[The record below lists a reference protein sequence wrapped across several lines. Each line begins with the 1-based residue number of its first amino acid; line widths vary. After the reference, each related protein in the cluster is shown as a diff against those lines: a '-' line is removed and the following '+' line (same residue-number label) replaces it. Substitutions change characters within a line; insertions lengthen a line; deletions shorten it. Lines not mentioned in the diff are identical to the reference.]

1 MKASLKPVVWGTS
14 LVRNNLRIYTI
25 LGVLITGLIAGVG
38 PLGAETIRQPEFRRR
53 NPEILGQG
61 GSYTA
66 VAEGYSALLTN
77 PAGIAFTEK
86 PELTLPSTTIWAHSR
101 PDLLLS
107 TIGAFSGD
115 ASETTA
121 DGEEKSRQDLIIDT
135 LREQFT
141 TNGFGL
147 GAAMGIGYVGNR
159 IGIGLEAGFD
169 SYLYGPTFPLGL
181 EGEITSRFTLPV
193 GYAHPFEIGPVSL
206 ALGGT
211 LRPTIRVSSFVDSDT
226 AADLITT
233 FTGVDTGETEAEDES
248 DDSLFDTLSAL
259 NGWGVAFDTGLI
271 ARYRAVSLGIQARNL
286 LNTQMDYS
294 NNSFQEIID
303 AAGQGGLPAKPDDS
317 DDSSYV
323 SDTYVI
329 PTEVTFGAAWQP
341 DLGDYS
347 FIFDPEIHGQITDPF
362 GLTDVDP
369 DRPRS
374 FWTRIHLGTEMTFLR
389 FFDLR
394 FGINQGYFTAGA
406 GLDLSFLEIHFA
418 MYSEEYGRY
427 PGDQQVGGAALE
439 MAIRF

>member
-1 MKASLKPVVWGTS
+1 
-14 LVRNNLRIYTI
+14 LVRNSTRVCTVLAALVVGTFI
-25 LGVLITGLIAGVG
+25 LATPVD
-38 PLGAETIRQPEFRRR
+38 AETIRQPEFRRR

-77 PAGIAFTEK
+77 PAGIAFTEE
-86 PELTLPSTTIWAHSR
+86 PELTIPSTTIWAHSR

-115 ASETTA
+115 ASETAA
-121 DGEEKSRQDLIIDT
+121 DGEEKSQQDLIIDA

-141 TNGFGL
+141 TNGFGIGTAL
-147 GAAMGIGYVGNR
+147 GIGYVGNG

-181 EGEITSRFTLPV
+181 EGEINSRITLPV
-193 GYAHPFEIGPVSL
+193 GYAHPFEIGPVTL
-206 ALGGT
+206 AVGGT

-233 FTGVDTGETEAEDES
+233 FTGVDTGETETGTGDES
-248 DDSLFDTLSAL
+248 EDDIFETLTAL

-271 ARYRAVSLGIQARNL
+271 ARYRAFSLGIQARNL
-286 LNTQMDYS
+286 FNTQMDYS
-294 NNSFQEIID
+294 DNSFQEIID
-303 AAGQGGLPAKPDDS
+303 AAGKGGLPAKPE
-317 DDSSYV
+317 DSSDPAYV

-329 PTEVTFGAAWQP
+329 PTELSFGAAWQP

-347 FIFDPEIHGQITDPF
+347 FIFDPEIHGQLTDPF
-362 GLTDVDP
+362 GFTDVDP
-369 DRPRS
+369 EFPRS